1 VRLHA
6 LLPPGSSIIH
16 ALHRGGNLH
25 CFVRKEQAILKGQ
38 TKHLTGQVREAL
50 LALPD
55 FVLMETLGEWLDDV
69 DEQLLDW
76 GDECR
81 SALGYRLQSD
91 ETNKIYASFEELEQA
106 EPEGAGGSWVVPDA
120 RTLRTILASLS
131 IEQFYHSVI
140 ALAGEALA
148 LQASEEAWGFPPS
161 VASDGYDFMRC
172 LTVHL
177 RYKALRRP
185 EQGHIS
191 FPQQATGRRK
201 PMNPSSSGLPGWR
214 LRSSRHRESTV
225 SPERHIAKTKE
236 ER

>member
-1 VRLHA
+1 V
-6 LLPPGSSIIH
+6 
-16 ALHRGGNLH
+16 H
-25 CFVRKEQAILKGQ
+25 CFVKKEQAILKGQ

-55 FVLMETLGEWLDDV
+55 TLLMEILGEWLDDV

-81 SALGYRLQSD
+81 SALGYCIQSD

-106 EPEGAGGSWVVPDA
+106 EPGGAGGSWMVPDA
-120 RTLRTILASLS
+120 RTLRTILANLSL
-131 IEQFYHSVI
+131 EQFYHSMI

-161 VASDGYDFMRC
+161 VASDGYDFMCC

-191 FPQQATGRRK
+191 FLQQATGRRK
-201 PMNPSSSGLPGWR
+201 PMKPSSSGLPSWR
-214 LRSSRHRESTV
+214 LRSSRHRERTV
-225 SPERHIAKTKE
+225 SPERHIDKTKE

>member
-1 VRLHA
+1 M
-6 LLPPGSSIIH
+6 
-16 ALHRGGNLH
+16 
-25 CFVRKEQAILKGQ
+25 KGQ

-55 FVLMETLGEWLDDV
+55 TLLMEIFGEWLDDV

-81 SALGYRLQSD
+81 SALGYRIQSD
-91 ETNKIYASFEELEQA
+91 ETHKIYGSFEELEQA
-106 EPEGAGGSWVVPDA
+106 EPDGAGGSWVVPDA
-120 RTLRTILASLS
+120 QTLRTILANLSL
-131 IEQFYHSVI
+131 EQFYHSVI

-161 VASDGYDFMRC
+161 VASDGYDFMRS

-177 RYKALRRP
+177 RYQALRRP

-201 PMNPSSSGLPGWR
+201 PMNPSSAGLPGWR
-214 LRSSRHRESTV
+214 LRSSRPRESTV
-225 SPERHIAKTKE
+225 APERHREKPKE